1 MRFARRVLLILGDC
15 LSLAH
20 SNNVTQ
26 EAFLSLCKLQMAA
39 YRIAAAILVKRGGG
53 GGWGEAGQPFVGKQ
67 GI

>member
-1 MRFARRVLLILGDC
+1 MRFARRVLFILGDC

-39 YRIAAAILVKRGGG
+39 CRIAAAILVKRGG